1 MDLGLN
7 GKVALVTAA
16 SRGIGRAIADRLA
29 AEGATVAVS
38 ARTPEDL
45 APGQIAY
52 PVDLSDAAA
61 VDRLVPD
68 VLEAHGALDVLVVN
82 TPGPRIV
89 PFLETTLGDWS
100 LAYDQLVRPAV
111 QLASA
116 GARAMTERG
125 GGSILFITS
134 VWVKQPNPGGVLSA
148 SMRSAVSALAKQMS
162 LELAPHNVRVNQL
175 LPGATA
181 TARMRS
187 LAATRAAASGI
198 TEDEAMNQ
206 IARGVPLGR
215 WAEPEEVAGAAVYLV
230 SPAAAFVTGQT
241 LAADGGSIRSVL

>member
-38 ARTPEDL
+38 ARKPENL
-45 APGQIAY
+45 GPGQHAY

-61 VDRLVPD
+61 VERLVPE
-68 VLEAHGALDVLVVN
+68 VLERHGGLDVLVVN
-82 TPGPRIV
+82 TPGPRV
-89 PFLETTLGDWS
+89 APFLDTTLADWS
-100 LAYDQLVRPAV
+100 HAYDQLVRPAV

-116 GARAMTERG
+116 GARAMVERG

-134 VWVKQPNPGGVLSA
+134 VWVKQVNPGGVLSA

-162 LELAPHNVRVNQL
+162 QELARHNIRVNQL

-181 TARMRS
+181 TDRMRS
-187 LAATRAAASGI
+187 MAATRAAADGI
-198 TEDEAMNQ
+198 TEEEAMNQ

-230 SPAAAFVTGQT
+230 SPAAAFITGQA